1 MREEERISAPAKPQ
15 RVLMMVLKQVIDSPF
30 NGSEFF
36 SLPDFISSTLQCST
50 PLRPIGDSVV
60 M

>member
-1 MREEERISAPAKPQ
+1 
-15 RVLMMVLKQVIDSPF
+15 MMVLKQVIDSPF